1 MRVSRGVVLLLMAV
15 LRPHAAAAQ
24 DPRGASVAGGVSAA
38 NMESSTTAS
47 VSGAFEYRFTPI
59 VGLELEATFTPTLK
73 GPFPEQPLTIADS
86 LSGLPATTILQVFP
100 SPSLTNLGGRMV
112 VFTNA
117 VRVHLP
123 TASARI
129 EPFFVAGG
137 GVASVRRT
145 ADLVFSFPILAF
157 PGAPAAPLRTIN
169 QHLTASEVD
178 LALTIGGGIGIRAA
192 RRLWV
197 DVDLRLLRVMG
208 DADRNVGRFGVAA
221 RYAF

>member
-1 MRVSRGVVLLLMAV
+1 
-15 LRPHAAAAQ
+15 
-24 DPRGASVAGGVSAA
+24 
-38 NMESSTTAS
+38 
-47 VSGAFEYRFTPI
+47 
-59 VGLELEATFTPTLK
+59 
-73 GPFPEQPLTIADS
+73 
-86 LSGLPATTILQVFP
+86 
-100 SPSLTNLGGRMV
+100 MV